1 MKSVGELTPIVL
13 EKAREAKEERT
24 MLDPL
29 SGQLVDKVFVK
40 IALICRGFD
49 SFYADRNRLNAEKTQ
64 WVLAFT
70 KLGLRNQSQIQ
81 PSLNKLEFYRYPNP
95 PQLGEFLEWR
105 NCTPEDIGFPS
116 VDEAYQM
123 SILLNRQFSD
133 YKINDVR
140 VETVIRHAIRQI
152 DSMAYRSMPISKA
165 KPAFGYNYSVALR
178 QFMEGKLE
186 VIKKAIAEKPMEHPS
201 DKPRSDEARKKAM
214 ESIRSMGIN
223 VKRIDERRMQE
234 NPV

>member
-1 MKSVGELTPIVL
+1 MKSIGELTPTVL
-13 EKAREAKEERT
+13 DKARESKDEKN

-64 WVLAFT
+64 WILAFT

-81 PSLNKLEFYRYPNP
+81 PALNKLEFYRYPNP

-105 NCTPEDIGFPS
+105 HCKPEDIGFPS

-133 YKINDVR
+133 YKIDDER

-152 DSMAYRSMPISKA
+152 DSMTYRSMPIAKA
-165 KPAFGYNYSVALR
+165 KPAFEYNYTVSLR

-186 VIKKAIAEKPMEHPS
+186 VIKKAISEKPEAHPS
-201 DKPRSDEARKKAM
+201 DKPRSDEARKSAM
-214 ESIRSMGIN
+214 EAIRSMGIN
-223 VKRIDERRMQE
+223 VKRTDDRGLQE